1 MTALAKDRNTKA
13 KSKGPLT
20 VYKVAAGVV
29 IYVGALVAKN
39 AAGFLV
45 PASNAAALTVVGR
58 ANGKPGAVGGK
69 ADNTAGANGD
79 LSMEVEEGI
88 FKWTNSGTGALA
100 QANVGYPCFVED
112 DQTVSDRGTFGV
124 IAGRVYEIDGDGGI
138 WVATF
143 LDEVGEDAGEETVT
157 TGAISVGT
165 RVSFL
170 SVTGTQAFTL
180 ADGLYHGQRKWLKCT
195 TAAATPVGTVTPA
208 TPSGFATVTFDST
221 ADWACLE
228 WRKGSGWKVIAF
240 AAAVVA

>member
-1 MTALAKDRNTKA
+1 MTALAKDRNTKH
-13 KSKGPLT
+13 KRKGPLT
-20 VYKVAAGVV
+20 VHKVAAGVV
-29 IYVGALVAKN
+29 IFVGALVAKN

-58 ANGKPGAVGGK
+58 ANGKYAALSGK
-69 ADNTAGANGD
+69 ADNTLGANGD
-79 LSMEVEEGI
+79 LSVEVEEGI
-88 FKWTNSGTGALA
+88 FLWANSGTGPLA

-124 IAGRVYEIDGDGGI
+124 IAGRVYEIDASGGI

-165 RVSFL
+165 RVTFL
-170 SVTGTQAFTL
+170 SVTGTVPYTL
-180 ADGLYHGQRKWLKCT
+180 ADGLYHGQRKFLKCT
-195 TAAATPVGTVTPA
+195 VAASTPVGTVTPTTA
-208 TPSGFATVTFDST
+208 SGFATITFDST
-221 ADWACLE
+221 ADWALIE